1 MDAINVHENSY
12 SLKMSLK
19 GQNLEFGRN
28 FRFLFYCQEI
38 HESNFSFKKYFFHEL
53 FKVYSQKYKQCSF

>member
-1 MDAINVHENSY
+1 
-12 SLKMSLK
+12 MSLK

-53 FKVYSQKYKQCSF
+53 FKAYSQKYKQCSF